1 MSCNPEDLTVTA
13 PIYFLARSPKYT
25 TIKPYT
31 LRYRPANGFPQTN
44 VERVLHEVEIRD
56 MRTHPELAYEQ
67 CGFTMAEMKGC
78 SGMRHED
85 YDDVG
90 MVEGTHQKEVVDVV
104 MGALGARE
112 VVVCDYV
119 VFSSSRSYSWGFFW
133 ILDFGFGERE

>member
-1 MSCNPEDLTVTA
+1 
-13 PIYFLARSPKYT
+13 
-25 TIKPYT
+25 
-31 LRYRPANGFPQTN
+31 
-44 VERVLHEVEIRD
+44 